1 MLKTVALLIAL
12 AAVQAVAA
20 QAQFVRGLEG
30 QACGKG
36 VRTGSMALCGGGQF
50 CEPAT
55 GQCSTSRTRGTCVNA
70 PQICTMLYQPVCG
83 CDGKTY
89 GNDCERRAHR
99 VGKKHEGA
107 C

>member
-1 MLKTVALLIAL
+1 MLRTVALMMAL
-12 AAVQAVAA
+12 AATQVFAA
-20 QAQFVRGLEG
+20 QAQMMEGLEG

-36 VRTGSMALCGGGQF
+36 VRTGGVALCGRGLF
-50 CEPAT
+50 CEPRI
-55 GQCSTSRTRGTCVNA
+55 GQCSTGRSRGTCARA

-83 CDGKTY
+83 CNGRTY

-99 VGKKHEGA
+99 VGKKYEGA